1 MHGNLALLLRLQL
14 IRRPDQWFQEDEPCY
29 VHPKD
34 PFKRIEIVPSTRTIR
49 IGIDGQTLAE
59 SNNVMMLF
67 ETLLPTRYYLPK
79 TSVNWEYTKEST
91 TTSSCPYKGMAEYYD
106 VVIEGKE
113 HKDAIWWYKYPT
125 PESIAVAGRV
135 CFYNEKVDV
144 WVDEVLQE
152 RPKSKFG

>member
-1 MHGNLALLLRLQL
+1 
-14 IRRPDQWFQEDEPCY
+14 
-29 VHPKD
+29 
-34 PFKRIEIVPSTRTIR
+34 
-49 IGIDGQTLAE
+49 
-59 SNNVMMLF
+59 MMLF

-79 TSVNWEYTKEST
+79 TSVNWENTKEST

-106 VVIEGKE
+106 VVVRGKE

-125 PESIAVAGRV
+125 PESVAVAGRV

-144 WVDEVLQE
+144 WVDGVLQE